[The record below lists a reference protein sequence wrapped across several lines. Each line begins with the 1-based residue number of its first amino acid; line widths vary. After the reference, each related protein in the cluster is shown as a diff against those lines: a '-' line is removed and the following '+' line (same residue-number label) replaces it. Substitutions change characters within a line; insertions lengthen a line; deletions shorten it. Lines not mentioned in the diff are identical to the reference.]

1 MRPHRLQSG
10 AAARRGSVIVVVLV
24 TLMLAS
30 FMLVKF
36 MESSAVEITL
46 ATRQADRDRLRG
58 DAYGALETLLA
69 VMAEVKAID
78 ENLYAPEQG
87 WGDPYTYAGEAPRE
101 GVTVTYAF
109 ADESGKASLPKMTFD
124 EMIELTQTLGLAE
137 PDARRFSDGLYAWMK
152 EDHAPKE
159 MDAEPVRYESDDPP
173 IKVPKRSLRSWD
185 ELRTVKLARDY
196 VYDPE
201 TGALTPFGQA
211 LRDNISLYEFEGSN
225 VNALAPALG
234 TARGWD
240 GTQTAQIAGYR
251 AGEAARPAGAPTW
264 FRDIK
269 DLAPLIG
276 ANADTAGLDATIK
289 LLRVTVTVREGIGSM
304 TLSTLVAVDE
314 SVALPAA
321 ATPTEEGTAGANAG
335 GGQGNANGGQQA
347 GGGRGQGNG
356 GAGGKANTGGGNTPR
371 TSTGG
376 GSGSGGGAQA
386 EEKLDYPF
394 PILEVFETGGPP
406 PVVSSEEVVEEDPT
420 L

>member
-1 MRPHRLQSG
+1 MSPLRPEFG
-10 AAARRGSVIVVVLV
+10 AARRGSVIVVVLV
-24 TLMLAS
+24 TLLLTSLML
-30 FMLVKF
+30 MKF
-36 MESSAVEITL
+36 MESSAVELTL
-46 ATRQADRDRLRG
+46 ATRQADRDRLRA

-87 WGDPYTYAGEAPRE
+87 WGDPYAYAGEAPRE

-109 ADESGKASLPKMTFD
+109 ADESGKASLPKMSFD
-124 EMIELTQTLGLAE
+124 EMVELAQALGLGDL
-137 PDARRFSDGLYAWMK
+137 DARRFADGLYTWMK
-152 EDHAPKE
+152 ADHVPKE
-159 MDAEPVRYESDDPP
+159 MDAEAIRYESDDPP
-173 IKVPKRSLRSWD
+173 INVPKRSLRSWD
-185 ELRTVKLARDY
+185 ELRAVKLARDY

-211 LRDNISLYEFEGSN
+211 LRDNISLYEFENSN

-269 DLAPLIG
+269 DLGPLIG
-276 ANADTAGLDATIK
+276 ANADTAGLDATVK
-289 LLRVTVTVREGIGSM
+289 LLRVTVSVREGIASM
-304 TLSTLVAVDE
+304 SLSTLVAVEDGVE
-314 SVALPAA
+314 LPAA
-321 ATPTEEGTAGANAG
+321 AAPAEQGTNAA
-335 GGQGNANGGQQA
+335 GGQGNANGGNS
-347 GGGRGQGNG
+347 GGRRGQGNS
-356 GAGGKANTGGGNTPR
+356 GGGMPGIAAG
-371 TSTGG
+371 GG
-376 GSGSGGGAQA
+376 GSGSGGSAQT

-394 PILEVFETGGPP
+394 PILEVFETAGPP
-406 PVVSSEEVVEEDPT
+406 PVVLPEEVVEEDPT